1 MRISFT
7 QEIEGGRVL
16 YPIGRIRAASGWRA
30 GAAAMSSDDC
40 KAQALERL
48 IAAASDYEADAI
60 IGVDYEVDGA
70 KIFDLAAVPVERVT
84 ATGIAVKLAK
94 A

>member
-30 GAAAMSSDDC
+30 VDANGEDC
-40 KAQALERL
+40 RAVALQRL
-48 IAAASDYEADAI
+48 IAAAQDYEADAI
-60 IGVDYEVDGA
+60 IGVGYEVDGA
-70 KIFDLAAVPVERVT
+70 RNLDLGSVPVERVA